1 MSACPSPKMPEAIT
15 QDGAVV
21 VKISSIP
28 SFIAS
33 FSRRLNLILQ
43 LETFTSLLLC
53 TRRGRIPTLLAK
65 SGGLLFGKVPWTS
78 SSAAPGYS

>member
-1 MSACPSPKMPEAIT
+1 MALSLSKNFLYPELHRQFLETI
-15 QDGAVV
+15 D
-21 VKISSIP
+21 
-28 SFIAS
+28 
-33 FSRRLNLILQ
+33 LILQ

-78 SSAAPGYS
+78 SSAARGYS